1 MEDTLLAVKGLS
13 IKEDNG
19 SFGVFVNATAVD
31 WFGTYNEAAKLFE
44 DLHISKKAS
53 DDDPMIGTVQYCPA
67 DFGNGMLVVVVAKVK
82 DGYLVQPAGSSSER
96 RFEVTADCLSEP
108 PQMLTE

>member
-13 IKEDNG
+13 IKQDNE

-44 DLHISKKAS
+44 DLCISRKAS
-53 DDDPMIGTVQYCPA
+53 EDPMIGAVKYCPA

-82 DGYLVQPAGSSSER
+82 DGYLVQPAGSSSEN
-96 RFEVTADCLSEP
+96 RFEVTAEFLSEP
-108 PQMLTE
+108 PQMLAE